1 MSIYLDQVLRH
12 EEFEEGCAA
21 TCNGPYNGKWSKT
34 MVGYGP
40 EANHFVVELTYNYEV
55 RSIQDWGVH
64 ISDTVS
70 KDTEDTALSRS
81 QNRLDL
87 FRLIGFPFPQVD
99 KYELGNDFRGI
110 TIKSTKAFASA
121 VDGKNNVVVK
131 EADEKRKV
139 VEAPDGYNFII
150 ENEDVAKGD
159 PVQRVNVGVSRD
171 GRV

>member
-1 MSIYLDQVLRH
+1 MHY
-12 EEFEEGCAA
+12 
-21 TCNGPYNGKWSKT
+21 
-34 MVGYGP
+34 
-40 EANHFVVELTYNYEV
+40 
-55 RSIQDWGVH
+55 
-64 ISDTVS
+64 VS
-70 KDTEDTALSRS
+70 VSPWERGS

-110 TIKSTKAFASA
+110 TIKSTKAFANA
-121 VDGKNNVVVK
+121 ADGKNNVVVK

-150 ENEDVAKGD
+150 ENEDVSKGD

-171 GRV
+171 GLDGFLCNISVM